1 MTRMAQSLR
10 LEAEGL
16 FGILDLLQLGFRT
29 LAIESHNFGLYTHII
44 VPCLLSYNLGLRSTL
59 SKLSSHLFGVRP
71 LSIGSA
77 LLKKEICTYHNQVLG
92 RYSALHQFGPALFL
106 KEYALSC
113 IVVIES
119 SLSQLYCAL
128 SQNYSLQSRN
138 LGSSQ
143 TFFKCTF
150 Y

>member
-29 LAIESHNFGLYTHII
+29 LAIESHNLGLYTHIV
-44 VPCLLSYNLGLRSTL
+44 VPCLLSCNLGLRSTL
-59 SKLSSHLFGVRP
+59 SKLGAAILHLIGVRP

-77 LLKKEICTYHNQVLG
+77 LVKKEICTDHNQVLC

-106 KEYALSC
+106 
-113 IVVIES
+113 
-119 SLSQLYCAL
+119 
-128 SQNYSLQSRN
+128 
-138 LGSSQ
+138 
-143 TFFKCTF
+143 
-150 Y
+150 